1 MLCKQ
6 GLFGQHSLTEK
17 PTLYRLGNLCC
28 GGLPINFSSMQYLLN
43 VLRGALIGS
52 AELVPGI
59 SGGTIALIVGIYER
73 ALENG
78 NDLISG
84 RFKKV
89 DWAFLA
95 TVAIG
100 MFAAIFG
107 LSTILSNFV
116 ENQVSIS
123 SALFMG
129 MVAISIFVPIA
140 MMDKSARLTGK
151 SIITFLIAAAVIFIV
166 TGFTSEPVD
175 DPSLIVVFF
184 AAAIAVCALILPG
197 VSGSLILLTM
207 GLYQPIIGAVSDREM
222 GTVAVFAL
230 GALCGLAAFVKLLN
244 WLLHHHRNVTLAAMA
259 GFMLGSLRALWPF
272 GEGQDAGTLPIIGV
286 FFLGVII
293 VGFFIWIDAQ
303 QAKKYKAKAD
313 S

>member
-1 MLCKQ
+1 
-6 GLFGQHSLTEK
+6 
-17 PTLYRLGNLCC
+17 
-28 GGLPINFSSMQYLLN
+28 MQYLLN

-222 GTVAVFAL
+222 STVAVFAL

>member
-1 MLCKQ
+1 
-6 GLFGQHSLTEK
+6 
-17 PTLYRLGNLCC
+17 
-28 GGLPINFSSMQYLLN
+28 MQYLLN

-207 GLYQPIIGAVSDREM
+207 GLYQPIIGAVSDREI

>member
-1 MLCKQ
+1 
-6 GLFGQHSLTEK
+6 
-17 PTLYRLGNLCC
+17 
-28 GGLPINFSSMQYLLN
+28 MQYLLN

-207 GLYQPIIGAVSDREM
+207 GLYQPIIGALSDREM

>member
-1 MLCKQ
+1 
-6 GLFGQHSLTEK
+6 
-17 PTLYRLGNLCC
+17 
-28 GGLPINFSSMQYLLN
+28 MQYLLN

-303 QAKKYKAKAD
+303 QVKKYKAKAD

>member
-1 MLCKQ
+1 M
-6 GLFGQHSLTEK
+6 
-17 PTLYRLGNLCC
+17 YRLGNLCC

-230 GALCGLAAFVKLLN
+230 GALCGLAAFVKLLT

>member
-1 MLCKQ
+1 M
-6 GLFGQHSLTEK
+6 
-17 PTLYRLGNLCC
+17 YRLGNLCC

-207 GLYQPIIGAVSDREM
+207 GLYQPIIGALSDREM

>member
-1 MLCKQ
+1 
-6 GLFGQHSLTEK
+6 
-17 PTLYRLGNLCC
+17 
-28 GGLPINFSSMQYLLN
+28 MQYLLN

>member
-1 MLCKQ
+1 M
-6 GLFGQHSLTEK
+6 
-17 PTLYRLGNLCC
+17 YRLGNLCC

-207 GLYQPIIGAVSDREM
+207 GLYQPIIGAVSDREI

>member
-1 MLCKQ
+1 
-6 GLFGQHSLTEK
+6 
-17 PTLYRLGNLCC
+17 
-28 GGLPINFSSMQYLLN
+28 MQYLLN

-303 QAKKYKAKAD
+303 QAKKYKAKAG